1 MKGFPTEK
9 KNEITIEFSV
19 SCVALKGPFL
29 IASIFWEAFPLHF
42 EIILIVQIAL
52 GLLRRAKAN
61 IQVHFHSTSQPSAFT
76 LYKYTCAKIK
86 EQLQVVSL

>member
-1 MKGFPTEK
+1 MKEFPTGK

-19 SCVALKGPFL
+19 SCVALKSPFL

-42 EIILIVQIAL
+42 EIILIMQIAL

-61 IQVHFHSTSQPSAFT
+61 IQVLFHTTSKSSAYELKQRIH
-76 LYKYTCAKIK
+76 LY
-86 EQLQVVSL
+86 